1 MKFLAS
7 LANIVKIV
15 FWYTQ
20 SFVLKAKSTLFNVNI
35 PYFSHLNIA
44 YNKKCSRISRL
55 TQKISIFTLNQS
67 AFWGIRLLQTP
78 ETHRSWETSTLK
90 IVFQ

>member
-20 SFVLKAKSTLFNVNI
+20 SFVLKAKSTLFDVNI

-44 YNKKCSRISRL
+44 NNKKCSRISRL
-55 TQKISIFTLNQS
+55 TQKIFIFTLNQS
-67 AFWGIRLLQTP
+67 SFWVLDFCKRQKHTDHGRQA
-78 ETHRSWETSTLK
+78 R
-90 IVFQ
+90 